1 MSHDT
6 QKLIAIIQLGGER
19 GRKLALRSF
28 FRAVMAEHDE
38 AAFQFLKAAI
48 SNMPKE
54 DKEYVLSAV
63 TAFAEAMSYDD
74 PEDDRDGAL
83 SPPEQKEV
91 EYPHSKLAKWF
102 KKR

>member
-1 MSHDT
+1 MSDDT
-6 QKLIAIIQLGGER
+6 EKLLAVVQLGGER

-28 FRAVMAEHDE
+28 FRAIMAGHDE
-38 AAFQFLKAAI
+38 AAFKFLKAAV

-63 TAFAEAMSYDD
+63 TAFSEAMSYED
-74 PEDDRDGAL
+74 PEDDKDEDL
-83 SPPEQKEV
+83 SRLEQKDS
-91 EYPHSKLAKWF
+91 EYPHGRLAKWF